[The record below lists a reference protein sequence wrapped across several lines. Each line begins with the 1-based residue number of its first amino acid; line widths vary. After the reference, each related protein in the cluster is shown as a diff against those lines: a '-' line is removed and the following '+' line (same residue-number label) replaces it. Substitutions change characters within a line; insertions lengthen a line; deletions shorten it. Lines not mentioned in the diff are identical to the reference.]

1 MLNIFTL
8 TANKL
13 AEHLKSGQLSSVE
26 VCTQY
31 IERIEKFEKDV
42 KAWQYFDK
50 KKLLEKALEADEHRK

>member
-31 IERIEKFEKDV
+31 IERIEKFEKEGRAFQAV
-42 KAWQYFDK
+42 IIEGI
-50 KKLLEKALEADEHRK
+50 KL